1 MSHNPPKNMYK
12 DENGMARFLATATA
26 PEAGNG
32 KRWFKVEITRTAL
45 NKDGEVID
53 RDRQTTEV
61 FGTEETCSGLAFAR
75 CPSSLKTKEA
85 FEFRNS
91 VYFQL
96 LGNDM
101 FAGHKTDAQLFID
114 AVKAESLEQMTIV
127 VN

>member
-12 DENGMARFLATATA
+12 DENGVARFLATATA
-26 PEAGNG
+26 PDASNG

-75 CPSSLKTKEA
+75 CPSGLKTKEA
-85 FEFRNS
+85 FEFSNQ

-101 FAGHKTDAQLFID
+101 FVGHKTENQQFLE
-114 AVKAESLEQMTIV
+114 AVKAEQMTIV